1 MACHK
6 LGFFLE
12 NGVGCKKDIE
22 RSIEYYQKAYEQ
34 GTKKKK
40 NYFSR
45 DKLF

>member
-22 RSIEYYQKAYEQ
+22 KAITYYEKAYEQ
-34 GTKKKK
+34 GIIELKTSTKV
-40 NYFSR
+40 
-45 DKLF
+45 L